1 MRKCNTFLLA
11 VVITLTSVFIA
22 GCISSNNQT
31 TTSPTPTLNKT
42 LKTMVEK
49 LHDKVSE
56 TMTINSWRVTWI
68 DADKIRVDYTA
79 ENSTEHV
86 NANET
91 IQQFNT
97 TNDAANYLNKNA
109 SGYQLESMTPPNDSA
124 YARTIGH
131 NPSVYEYWTKI
142 NEESAFSDTG
152 YIPQGYSYTGYILQA
167 DNFVMS
173 GDVISRSMS

>member
-1 MRKCNTFLLA
+1 MKKCSAFLLA
-11 VVITLTSVFIA
+11 FTVMLTSVFTA
-22 GCISSNNQT
+22 GCISSSNQT
-31 TTSPTPTLNKT
+31 ATSPTPTPNQT

-56 TMTINSWRVTWI
+56 TMTINSWKVTWI
-68 DADKIRVDYTA
+68 NADKIRVDYTA
-79 ENSTEHV
+79 ENSTENV

-91 IQQFNT
+91 IQQFNA
-97 TNDAANYLNKNA
+97 TNDAANYLNNHV

-124 YARTIGH
+124 YARTMGH

-152 YIPQGYSYTGYILQA
+152 YIPQGYSYTGYIQQA
-167 DNFVMS
+167 DKFVMS
-173 GDVISRSMS
+173 GNVISRLTS

>member
-1 MRKCNTFLLA
+1 MRKYTTFLLA
-11 VVITLTSVFIA
+11 VIITLTSVFAA
-22 GCISSNNQT
+22 GCMSSSNQT
-31 TTSPTPTLNKT
+31 ATSPTPTRNQT

-49 LHDKVSE
+49 LHDKDSE
-56 TMTINSWRVTWI
+56 TMTVTAWKVTWI
-68 DADKIRVDYTA
+68 DADKVRIDFIA
-79 ENSTEHV
+79 ENSTERV

-91 IQQFNT
+91 IQRFNA
-97 TNDAANYLNKNA
+97 TNDAANYLSSHV

-124 YARTIGH
+124 YARTAGH

-167 DNFVMS
+167 DKFVMS
-173 GDVISRSMS
+173 GDVISRLTS